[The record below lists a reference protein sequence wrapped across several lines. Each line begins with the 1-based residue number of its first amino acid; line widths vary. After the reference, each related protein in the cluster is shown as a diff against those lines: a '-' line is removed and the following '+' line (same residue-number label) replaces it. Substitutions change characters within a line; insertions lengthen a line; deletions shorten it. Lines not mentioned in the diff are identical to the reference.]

1 MSKKKTRSDLE
12 WQELDVLLYR
22 RVIPS
27 ASDETLG
34 VEDSVLGV
42 GCELVL
48 GRIANQTLPFRS
60 ESHIRRRDAVALIV
74 GYDLHAAV
82 LEHTDADGKKKKNPQ
97 KTNQQLFFS
106 R

>member
-1 MSKKKTRSDLE
+1 MREKKTGSDLE
-12 WQELDVLLYR
+12 WQELDVLLHG

-27 ASDETLG
+27 ASDEALG
-34 VEDSVLGV
+34 VEDGVLRV
-42 GCELVL
+42 GRELVL

-60 ESHIRRRDAVALIV
+60 EGHIRRCDAVALIV

-82 LEHTDADGKKKKNPQ
+82 LEYTDADGKTPQ
-97 KTNQQLFFS
+97 KRNQHRTFS